1 MKHTRR
7 SKRQTRRLRGLEQ
20 LAGVVRRDVDRVDEP
35 VVECDQKGAVIPRDP
50 GGKHHALSARKVDG
64 EHVPRLDL
72 TPENGGAATD
82 DEAYHSGNLR
92 ARQSV
97 RQETVP
103 YVAGV
108 TFRQSRP
115 LTLGGV
121 TIASS
126 VHLLPIEVGMS
137 LVTCADCA
145 KEVSAR
151 AQACPHCGRP
161 HPGRSA
167 TAAFRPQR
175 KRAFFAGAALLLMA
189 VLVGTLSSVSGAR
202 GIRAA
207 VDSASTEPITVPE
220 TLTHVVRDSL
230 SRLRDSLKTHFVIVE
245 ISSGS
250 GFYQHRN
257 QLSDDTYNRTYLYAP
272 VSLDGAL
279 SFASQYFGE
288 DWIFHERLIVDVGDR
303 RFETETYPVDSP
315 KNIRTSVAGSV
326 WEALEMGTTSN
337 GVLRAIAENPE
348 ARVRVTMVGRQRDH
362 SFDLS
367 RRDKVAIAE
376 SVRFSDILLA
386 LSPK

>member
-1 MKHTRR
+1 
-7 SKRQTRRLRGLEQ
+7 
-20 LAGVVRRDVDRVDEP
+20 
-35 VVECDQKGAVIPRDP
+35 
-50 GGKHHALSARKVDG
+50 
-64 EHVPRLDL
+64 
-72 TPENGGAATD
+72 
-82 DEAYHSGNLR
+82 
-92 ARQSV
+92 
-97 RQETVP
+97 
-103 YVAGV
+103 
-108 TFRQSRP
+108 
-115 LTLGGV
+115 
-121 TIASS
+121 
-126 VHLLPIEVGMS
+126 
-137 LVTCADCA
+137 
-145 KEVSAR
+145 
-151 AQACPHCGRP
+151 
-161 HPGRSA
+161 
-167 TAAFRPQR
+167 
-175 KRAFFAGAALLLMA
+175 MA